1 MVDGTNLARALRSTP
16 QRSEVGELSQGLTL
30 RLATVDDIPVLVSHR
45 RKMFE
50 DMATLRNEQYDRAGL
65 NAMDESYAVILRYE
79 IPAGSTRVWVIEDAG
94 QIAASGALKFTD
106 WLPRPDGLRRGLVY
120 VHSVYT
126 EPAYRRQGLA
136 RRILTAMMDY
146 CRDNGWPRLSLHAS
160 ELGRGLYEDLGFK
173 PTNEMRLVLE

>member
-1 MVDGTNLARALRSTP
+1 MTTKFLLRF
-16 QRSEVGELSQGLTL
+16 
-30 RLATVDDIPVLVSHR
+30 ATVEDIPVLVSHR

-50 DMATLRNEQYDRAGL
+50 DMAALKGEPHDRAGL
-65 NAMDESYAVILRYE
+65 EAMDAAYAVILRYE
-79 IPAGSTRVWVIEDAG
+79 IPAGSTRVWVIEDDD

-106 WLPRPDGLRRGLVY
+106 WLPRPDGSRRGLVY

-136 RRILTAMMDY
+136 RQILTAMMAD
-146 CRDNGWPRLSLHAS
+146 CRANGWPRISLHAS
-160 ELGRGLYEDLGFK
+160 ELGRGLYESLGFK

>member
-1 MVDGTNLARALRSTP
+1 MVDETNLARALRSTP
-16 QRSEVGELSQGLTL
+16 QRSEVGELSQGLIL
-30 RLATVDDIPVLVSHR
+30 RLAIVDDIPALVSHR

-65 NAMDESYAVILRYE
+65 DAMDESYAVILRYE
-79 IPAGSTRVWVIEDAG
+79 IPAGSTRVWVIEGAG

>member
-1 MVDGTNLARALRSTP
+1 MMNVSY
-16 QRSEVGELSQGLTL
+16 TL
-30 RLATVDDIPVLVSHR
+30 RLAVVDDIPTLVSHR

-50 DMATLRNEQYDRAGL
+50 DMSALKGEQHDRAGL
-65 NAMDESYAVILRYE
+65 DAMDITYAELLRYE
-79 IPAGSTRVWVIEDAG
+79 IPAGSTRVWVIDDGG

-106 WLPRPDGLRRGLVY
+106 WLPRPDGSRRGLVY

-136 RRILTAMMDY
+136 RQILTAMIDD
-146 CRDNGWPRLSLHAS
+146 CRANHWPRISLHAS